1 MINTELELMQASN
14 DAELEAAEQLQKFM
28 VEWMGKRGQRQ
39 AQPQQQPQMP
49 MQAPPPMAP
58 VEGMMSGY

>member
-28 VEWMGKRGQRQ
+28 VEWMGKRGQPK
-39 AQPQQQPQMP
+39 AQPQMP
-49 MQAPPPMAP
+49 MQPQKAGLNGNQSLYE
-58 VEGMMSGY
+58 VQGY